1 MFPLLRRNLQVIL
14 GPSIEMLLSVADLV
28 YVVLCSNAWYDG
40 GCCLVVWEELM
51 LELMLHELRG
61 TKERCRLLIHK
72 G

>member
-14 GPSIEMLLSVADLV
+14 GPSIEVLSVADLV
-28 YVVLCSNAWYDG
+28 NVVFCPNAWYDG
-40 GCCLVVWEELM
+40 GRCLVVREELM

-61 TKERCRLLIHK
+61 PKGRCRLLISK